1 MDPSLALNPYFQV
14 GMVGAFMAFTLTLA
28 GFFVRHMS
36 GRDREARSERVDRDK
51 DWREFLTQERDTR
64 RDDSERIVQQL
75 GVNTNQLT
83 RVAEILTRHDERTRA
98 AAAKIMAA
106 EAVRIIQEEK
116 AEA

>member
-1 MDPSLALNPYFQV
+1 
-14 GMVGAFMAFTLTLA
+14 LA

-75 GVNTNQLT
+75 GVNTNQLA
-83 RVAEILTRHDERTRA
+83 RVAEILTRHDESTRA

-106 EAVRIIQEEK
+106 EAVRIVQEEK
-116 AEA
+116 AET